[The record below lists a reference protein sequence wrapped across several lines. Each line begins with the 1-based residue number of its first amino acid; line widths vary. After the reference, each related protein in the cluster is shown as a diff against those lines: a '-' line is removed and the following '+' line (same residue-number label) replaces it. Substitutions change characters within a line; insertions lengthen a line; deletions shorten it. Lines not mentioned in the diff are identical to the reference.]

1 MNESDEESNWNS
13 NIKRFVRSKKRTR
26 ILEISDS
33 STEADDVYKFRLHYE
48 NYNQK
53 IKKVKRKKEE
63 IFYTCSKIL
72 FMLRNSKIE
81 KLCNNR
87 FTENARI
94 SLFNLFWKIRN
105 FNKQNT
111 FVCSSTQRAPV
122 KRRRSR
128 NFIGSVRYS
137 S

>member
-81 KLCNNR
+81 MAIARNYATIVLQR
-87 FTENARI
+87 MTEY
-94 SLFNLFWKIRN
+94 LFLVYFGKWEILTKKILSC
-105 FNKQNT
+105 FYPICVGQ
-111 FVCSSTQRAPV
+111 
-122 KRRRSR
+122 
-128 NFIGSVRYS
+128 
-137 S
+137 